1 MIDGIVP
8 SEIREGP
15 AAIRATLG
23 SAGAD
28 ARRIAGSWNRAGIRR
43 IHVIGNGTSYHSSL
57 AAATLYRHRAG
68 PDDPVVV
75 AMTAAEFLTYPPD
88 LGPHD
93 AIVGISSSG
102 EFKDVV
108 AVAEAVRGRTPMA
121 GVVHVPDS
129 TLTRVASDVVTSAG
143 GTSTVPVMTKTFSA
157 TLVATELVLLE
168 LLGPEPAT
176 AERDRILA
184 AADAAEAAIA
194 AAEPLVEP
202 IASSLVDA
210 RHLFVTGGGVGY
222 PAALEA
228 ALKLKEMALVHAEGA
243 EVWEMTSGAATML
256 GPDAVVIALAPDGPA
271 RPAIA
276 DLLAHAAEWGART
289 IEVGPA
295 RLVETSVL
303 LPLPADAAEDHAPLS
318 AVPPIALLAFAL
330 ARRRGANPDRPDW
343 IERYHSQGLRH
354 ILGAGAAVGEE
365 AVR

>member
-1 MIDGIVP
+1 MIDGVVP
-8 SEIREGP
+8 TEIREGP
-15 AAIRATLG
+15 AAIRATVE
-23 SAGAD
+23 SARDD
-28 ARRIAGSWNRAGIRR
+28 AREIAGSWLTAGVRR
-43 IHVIGNGTSYHSSL
+43 VHVIGNGTSYHSSL
-57 AAATLYRHRAG
+57 AAATLYRHHAG

-75 AMTAAEFLTYPPD
+75 PTTAAEFLVYPPV
-88 LGPHD
+88 LGPRD
-93 AIVGISSSG
+93 AVVGISSSG

-108 AVAEAVRGRTPMA
+108 AVAEAVRGRIPMA
-121 GVVHVPDS
+121 GIVHVPGS
-129 TLTRVASDVVTSAG
+129 TLTKVASDIVLSAG
-143 GTSTVPVMTKTFSA
+143 GPSVVPVMTKTFSS
-157 TLVATELVLLE
+157 TLVATELLLLE
-168 LLGPEPAT
+168 LLGGAR
-176 AERDRILA
+176 ASRQVAAILV

-202 IASSLVDA
+202 IAASLADA

-276 DLLAHAAEWGART
+276 ELLAHAAGWGART
-289 IEVGPA
+289 IEVGAEP
-295 RLVETSVL
+295 LVATSTL
-303 LPLPADAAEDHAPLS
+303 LPLPADAPEDHAPLC
-318 AVPPIALLAFAL
+318 AVPPVALLAFAL
-330 ARRRGANPDRPDW
+330 ARQRGANPDRPGW

-354 ILGAGAAVGEE
+354 ILGAGEEE